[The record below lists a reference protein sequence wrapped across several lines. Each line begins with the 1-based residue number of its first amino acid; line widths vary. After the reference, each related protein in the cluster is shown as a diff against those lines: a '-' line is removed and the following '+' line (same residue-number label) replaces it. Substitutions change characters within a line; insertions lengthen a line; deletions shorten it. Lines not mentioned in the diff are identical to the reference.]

1 MGTRAGKCKFGA
13 MAGKY
18 KLGARARAGAQG
30 QSQGTSKGSGAG
42 KYKHLIIKH
51 QIRTKT
57 KATKLVKF
65 LSCFFKWLDCVVLGK
80 LQFSNALQ
88 HRFKIFSGTT

>member
-1 MGTRAGKCKFGA
+1 MGTRTGKYKFGA

-18 KLGARARAGAQG
+18 KLGARAGAQG
-30 QSQGTSKGSGAG
+30 QSRGTSKGSGAG

-65 LSCFFKWLDCVVLGK
+65 LSCFFKWLDCVVLGE
-80 LQFSNALQ
+80 LQVSNALQ